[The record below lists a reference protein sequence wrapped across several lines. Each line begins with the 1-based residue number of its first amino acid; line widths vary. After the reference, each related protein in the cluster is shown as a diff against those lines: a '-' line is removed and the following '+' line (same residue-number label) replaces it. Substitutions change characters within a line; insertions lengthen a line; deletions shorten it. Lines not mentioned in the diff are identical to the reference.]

1 MWVWKKQA
9 KKVGEMEVDDA
20 GMKQPEEWML
30 KWVREMGEGWQETA
44 VGRWLE
50 NWKAGRQADG

>member
-1 MWVWKKQA
+1 MSICSTLCKPTVVFGNETDRSRPRRRHGPMWVWKKQA

-30 KWVREMGEGWQETA
+30 K
-44 VGRWLE
+44 
-50 NWKAGRQADG
+50 